1 MSAARHLRIAPTAAE
16 ILSAAVAELAAQ
28 IDRRLGNLLG
38 TAENG
43 IYFWLGPPGW
53 QSAEVLAT
61 LHRDAL
67 AFLLDLT
74 TNPKEPHHDPT
85 TIALRT

>member
-1 MSAARHLRIAPTAAE
+1 MNTARHLRIAPSDAE
-16 ILSAAVAELAAQ
+16 VLADEISELCAQ
-28 IDRRLGNLLG
+28 IDRRLGNPPG

-53 QSAEVLAT
+53 QSTKVLAA

-67 AFLLDLT
+67 TFLLHLITDERNT
-74 TNPKEPHHDPT
+74 P
-85 TIALRT
+85 

>member
-1 MSAARHLRIAPTAAE
+1 VSVARRLRIAPTAAE
-16 ILSAAVAELAAQ
+16 LLTAEIAELAAQ
-28 IDRRLGNLLG
+28 IDRRLGNPPG

-53 QSAEVLAT
+53 QSAEVLAA

-67 AFLLDLT
+67 TFLLDLA
-74 TNPKEPHHDPT
+74 TNPKGLP
-85 TIALRT
+85 A

>member
-1 MSAARHLRIAPTAAE
+1 MSAARHLRVAPTDAE
-16 ILSAAVAELAAQ
+16 VLAGEIRALCDQ
-28 IDRRLGNLLG
+28 IDRRLGNPPG

-53 QSAEVLAT
+53 QSAAVLAA

-67 AFLLDLT
+67 SFLLHLITDERNT
-74 TNPKEPHHDPT
+74 P
-85 TIALRT
+85 

>member
-1 MSAARHLRIAPTAAE
+1 MNTARHLRLAPTDAE
-16 ILSAAVAELAAQ
+16 VLAGEISAICAQ
-28 IDRRLGNLLG
+28 IDRRLGNPPG

-53 QSAEVLAT
+53 QSAEVLAA

-67 AFLLDLT
+67 TFLLDLT
-74 TNPKEPHHDPT
+74 TTTERHNP
-85 TIALRT
+85 